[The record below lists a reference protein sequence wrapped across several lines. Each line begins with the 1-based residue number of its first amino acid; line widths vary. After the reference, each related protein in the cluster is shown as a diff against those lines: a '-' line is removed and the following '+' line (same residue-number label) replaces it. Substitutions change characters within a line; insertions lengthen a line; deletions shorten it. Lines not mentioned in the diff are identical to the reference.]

1 MKPCVRGVQ
10 DKHRWH
16 QDTPS
21 VVENSQIPSTVN
33 SGKDQS
39 HSKKPVLRSL
49 LMGMSIGTAYL
60 GDNLAVFRKSK
71 FTCKHLIQSLYS
83 LEFTKREM
91 TFMSYTHKTNSI
103 NNNKNKTT
111 TTNIKKKNKTKNP
124 NLAFI
129 AALLVIVEIRMQLW
143 CSSGREWLSQLWRME
158 YYSALK
164 KSEAIVNPSGKLCWE
179 DECGLPSDRIQSK
192 KAAVV

>member
-21 VVENSQIPSTVN
+21 AVENSQIPSTVN

-39 HSKKPVLRSL
+39 HSKNPVLHSL
-49 LMGMSIGTAYL
+49 LMGMSIGTVYL

-91 TFMSYTHKTNSI
+91 TFMSYTHKTNNI

-111 TTNIKKKNKTKNP
+111 TNNKKPKPSIYRSFTCNCRNLDATMMFFRERMVKSVVEDGILFSPKKEWGHSEPEGEVVLGRSMWATKWQNP
-124 NLAFI
+124 I
-129 AALLVIVEIRMQLW
+129 
-143 CSSGREWLSQLWRME
+143 
-158 YYSALK
+158 
-164 KSEAIVNPSGKLCWE
+164 
-179 DECGLPSDRIQSK
+179 
-192 KAAVV
+192 